1 MKNRLTALVAL
12 AALVFLASPQ
22 SADACAAC
30 YGASDSP
37 LAKGMNMGLL
47 FLLGVIGSVLLAI
60 TAFFIFVARNS
71 ARLQAAAQ
79 AQIQTDK
86 SS

>member
-1 MKNRLTALVAL
+1 MRKRLTSL
-12 AALVFLASPQ
+12 LVFLALAFVTAPQ
-22 SADACAAC
+22 TVHACAAC

-37 LAKGMNMGLL
+37 LAKGMNMGIL
-47 FLLGVIGSVLLAI
+47 FLLGVIGSVFLGI

-71 ARLQAAAQ
+71 ARLAAAQ

-86 SS
+86 PS